1 MARSGSLRDDSTS
14 MGATD
19 SRDRGNGLL
28 SGADMEALK
37 KLGEMIAD
45 GLLAVCIAAV
55 GWFMSIDDESS
66 DTRR

>member
-1 MARSGSLRDDSTS
+1 

-19 SRDRGNGLL
+19 SRDRGNGLF

-55 GWFMSIDDESS
+55 GWFMSIDEDE
-66 DTRR
+66 TP

>member
-1 MARSGSLRDDSTS
+1 

-19 SRDRGNGLL
+19 SRDRGNGLF

-45 GLLAVCIAAV
+45 GLLAACIAAV
-55 GWFMSIDDESS
+55 GWFMSIDDDE
-66 DTRR
+66 TP

>member
-1 MARSGSLRDDSTS
+1 MARSGSIRDDPSP

-19 SRDRGNGLL
+19 SRDRGNGLF

-55 GWFMSIDDESS
+55 GWFMSIDEDE
-66 DTRR
+66 TP